1 MSTQTTIQE
10 VRLQPYQ
17 EEMQKDIYASAEKI
31 LNQPRPTVD
40 YETFLA
46 ERDPLLI
53 EAEKLG
59 QEGIGAYQGL
69 LDDASAQTALAADY
83 ARQQAEMARQAGGQ
97 FDPSGIGRFMN
108 PYEQLV
114 LDPALERIRE
124 QQLQSENLAK
134 QAAIQQGAFGG
145 TRSALAQQA
154 AARDFEKQRQET
166 IGNLKYQGFQTA
178 AGMAQQAFED
188 EKRRQL
194 GIAELLGQ
202 TGTQMGQAGVMY
214 SNLAQQAQDQGLQD
228 VATLQQLGR
237 DKMAYDQSVLDA
249 QLKTEM
255 ERVQEPYG
263 RLGFVSD
270 IFAGQPTTPT
280 TYTTSPAQG
289 GGGDRRSALLGT
301 GIALLGAGRAFGNPF
316 AYTGTN

>member
-10 VRLQPYQ
+10 TRLQPYQ
-17 EEMQKDIYASAEKI
+17 ETMQKDIYASAKEL

-40 YETFLA
+40 YESFIA
-46 ERDPLLI
+46 ERDPLLAQ
-53 EAEKLG
+53 AEQLG
-59 QEGIGAYQGL
+59 QQGIGAYQGL

-97 FDPSGIGRFMN
+97 FDPSGIERFMN

-114 LDPALERIRE
+114 LDPALQRIRD
-124 QQLQSENLAK
+124 QQLESENLARS
-134 QAAIQQGAFGG
+134 QAIQSGAFGG
-145 TRSALAQQA
+145 SRAALQQQA
-154 AARDFEKQRQET
+154 AARDFERQRQET

-178 AGMAQQAFED
+178 SGMAQKAFED

-202 TGTQMGQAGVMY
+202 TGTQMGQTGVMY
-214 SNLAQQAQDQGLQD
+214 ANLAEQGQQMGLQD

-237 DKMAYDQSVLDA
+237 DRMTYDQGLLDA
-249 QLKTEM
+249 QLRSEQ
-255 ERVQEPYG
+255 ERINEPYG
-263 RLGFVSD
+263 RLGFISD

-280 TYTTSPAQG
+280 TYTTSPVQQT
-289 GGGDRRSALLGT
+289 GDRKSALLGT

-316 AYTGTN
+316 AYNG